1 MIDAW
6 TASPDRYSARA
17 EQWFRACGSAGMPL
31 PAISLGMW
39 HNFGAPGSDSGRRD
53 ETALH
58 ANATAMM
65 QSAFDRGVVHF
76 DLANNYGPPP
86 GSAEERVGR
95 ILRQHFDT
103 HRDELVIST
112 KAGYQMF
119 DGPYQDGGSRK
130 YVLDSSAASLRR
142 LGLDHV
148 DIFYHHRPDPTV
160 PLEETMGALDH
171 LVRVGDA
178 RYVGLSNYSAE
189 QLSAALA
196 VCEREGFARPVI
208 HQCPYSA
215 LDRAFGSGALPVGA
229 DAGLGAIVFSPLAQ
243 GLLTDKYIDA
253 IPDDS
258 RASTESVFLG
268 TGRITPELQDALRSV
283 RAIAQDRGQ
292 SVAQLALSWV
302 LADDRIS
309 SALIGAGRVGQVEEC
324 CDVLVA
330 DPLAADERD
339 AITEVFSSAVT
350 SGR

>member
-1 MIDAW
+1 
-6 TASPDRYSARA
+6 
-17 EQWFRACGSAGMPL
+17 MPL

-39 HNFGAPGSDSGRRD
+39 HNFGAPGTDSGRRN
-53 ETALH
+53 ETGLH

-65 QSAFDRGVVHF
+65 QAAFDRGVTHF

-86 GSAEERVGR
+86 GSAEERVGQ
-95 ILRQHFDT
+95 ILHEHFSA

-112 KAGYQMF
+112 KAGYRMF

-130 YVLDSSAASLRR
+130 YLLDSSAASLRR

-189 QLSAALA
+189 QLTAALD
-196 VCEREGFARPVI
+196 VCDREGFARPII

-253 IPDDS
+253 IPDES
-258 RASTESVFLG
+258 RASTESEFLG
-268 TGRITPELQDALRSV
+268 TNRITPELQTALRSV
-283 RAIAQDRGQ
+283 RSLAQDRGQ

-309 SALIGAGRVGQVEEC
+309 SALIGASRVEQVEQC
-324 CDVLVA
+324 CEVLDA
-330 DPLAADERD
+330 SPLSLDERD
-339 AITEVFSSAVT
+339 AITEVFTSS
-350 SGR
+350 RQ

>member
-1 MIDAW
+1 MTDNWIAAD
-6 TASPDRYSARA
+6 DRYAARSD
-17 EQWFRACGSAGMPL
+17 QWFRACGAAGMPL

-39 HNFGAPGSDSGRRD
+39 HNFGAPGTDSGRRN
-53 ETALH
+53 EGALH

-65 QSAFDRGVVHF
+65 QAAFDRGVTHF

-86 GSAEERVGR
+86 GSAEERVGQ
-95 ILRQHFDT
+95 ILREHFAG

-112 KAGYQMF
+112 KAGYRMF

-130 YVLDSSAASLRR
+130 YLLDSSAASLRR

-160 PLEETMGALDH
+160 ALEETMGALDH

-178 RYVGLSNYSAE
+178 RYVGLSNYSAD
-189 QLSAALA
+189 QLAAALE
-196 VCEREGFARPVI
+196 VCEREGFVLPII

-229 DAGLGAIVFSPLAQ
+229 EAGLGAIVFSPLAQ
-243 GLLTDKYIDA
+243 GLLTDKYIDS
-253 IPDDS
+253 IPDES

-268 TGRITPELQDALRSV
+268 ASRITPELQTALRRV
-283 RAIAQDRGQ
+283 RSMAGDRGQ

-309 SALIGAGRVGQVEEC
+309 SALIGASRVDQVEDC
-324 CDVLVA
+324 CA
-330 DPLAADERD
+330 ALAASPLTTDERD
-339 AITEVFSSAVT
+339 AITEVFGSSEQ
-350 SGR
+350 

>member
-1 MIDAW
+1 
-6 TASPDRYSARA
+6 
-17 EQWFRACGSAGMPL
+17 MPL

-53 ETALH
+53 EAALH
-58 ANATAMM
+58 ANATSMM
-65 QSAFDRGVVHF
+65 QAALDRGVTHF

-95 ILRQHFDT
+95 ILREQFAS

-119 DGPYQDGGSRK
+119 EGPYQDGGSRK
-130 YVLDSSAASLRR
+130 YLLDSSAASLRR

-160 PLEETMGALDH
+160 SLEETMGALDH

-178 RYVGLSNYSAE
+178 RYIGLSNYSAE
-189 QLSAALA
+189 QITAALE
-196 VCEREGFARPVI
+196 VCDRKGFARPII

-215 LDRAFGSGALPVGA
+215 LDRAFGAGALPVGA
-229 DAGLGAIVFSPLAQ
+229 DAGLGAIVFSPLGQ

-253 IPDDS
+253 IPEES
-258 RASTESVFLG
+258 RASTDSVFLG
-268 TGRITPELQDALRSV
+268 TGRITPELQDALRSM
-283 RAIAQDRGQ
+283 RTIARDRGQ

-309 SALIGAGRVGQVEEC
+309 SALIGASRVEQVEQC

-330 DPLAADERD
+330 PPLATDERD
-339 AITEVFSSAVT
+339 AITDVFRTASDW
-350 SGR
+350 

>member
-1 MIDAW
+1 
-6 TASPDRYSARA
+6 
-17 EQWFRACGSAGMPL
+17 MPL

-39 HNFGAPGSDSGRRD
+39 HNFGAPGTDSGRRN
-53 ETALH
+53 EAALH
-58 ANATAMM
+58 TNATSMM
-65 QSAFDRGVVHF
+65 QAAFDRGVTHF

-86 GSAEERVGR
+86 GSAEERVGQ
-95 ILRQHFDT
+95 ILREHFSS

-119 DGPYQDGGSRK
+119 EGPYQDGGSRK
-130 YVLDSSAASLRR
+130 YLLDSSAASLRR

-160 PLEETMGALDH
+160 ALEETMGALDH

-178 RYVGLSNYSAE
+178 RYVGLSNYSAD
-189 QLSAALA
+189 QLTAAFE
-196 VCEREGFARPVI
+196 VCEREGFARPII

-229 DAGLGAIVFSPLAQ
+229 EAGLGAIVFSPLAQ

-253 IPDDS
+253 IPDES

-268 TGRITPELQDALRSV
+268 ASRITAELQAALRSV
-283 RAIAQDRGQ
+283 RSIAQDRGQ

-309 SALIGAGRVGQVEEC
+309 SALIGASRVEQVEQC
-324 CDVLVA
+324 CDVLDA
-330 DPLAADERD
+330 APLSLDERD
-339 AITEVFSSAVT
+339 AITAVFANAA
-350 SGR
+350 GQ

>member
-1 MIDAW
+1 
-6 TASPDRYSARA
+6 
-17 EQWFRACGSAGMPL
+17 MPL

-39 HNFGAPGSDSGRRD
+39 HNFGAAGTDSGRRD
-53 ETALH
+53 EAALH
-58 ANATAMM
+58 DNAAAMM
-65 QSAFDRGVVHF
+65 QAAFDRGVTHF

-95 ILRQHFDT
+95 ILREHFAT

-112 KAGYQMF
+112 KAGYRMF

-130 YVLDSSAASLRR
+130 YLLDSCAASLRR

-148 DIFYHHRPDPTV
+148 DLFYHHRPDPTV

-178 RYVGLSNYSAE
+178 RYVGLSNYSAA
-189 QLSAALA
+189 QLAAALE
-196 VCEREGFARPVI
+196 VCDREGLVRPII

-215 LDRAFGSGALPVGA
+215 LDRGFGTGALPVGA

-253 IPDDS
+253 IPVES

-268 TGRITPELQDALRSV
+268 TDRITPELQAALRSI
-283 RAIAQDRGQ
+283 RAMARDRGQ
-292 SVAQLALSWV
+292 SVAQLALGWV
-302 LADDRIS
+302 LADPRIT
-309 SALIGAGRVGQVEEC
+309 SALIGASRVEQVEQC
-324 CDVLVA
+324 CDA
-330 DPLAADERD
+330 LAAAPLTSAERD
-339 AITEVFSSAVT
+339 AITEVFADH
-350 SGR
+350 